1 MAKHPD
7 PRTPKP
13 QPHDSDVLPAEEA
26 LDVEENVEVLDADLG
41 TVEATPVPKTDTVKK
56 IDPDR
61 PVAPS
66 PLPHFLSSDDTTPV
80 LPSYVQRHPE
90 DTSAVPNF
98 SLEDIAPPTA
108 ASSYLSTSEPYDV
121 FADEPAPAQV
131 ASGASSVIE
140 AAEAV
145 EPADIVEP
153 ASKVEHAEV
162 VEEAHEVFAGE
173 PAPDGSSVVEVTE
186 LADDVSEDVLSG
198 EFAHEK
204 DGSSVISASV
214 TEMDVLAEEASDAVE
229 AVSDVVEALPA
240 SDVVLG
246 EDDII
251 TAQEASEVKAL
262 ATTPPPLKDDDV
274 LDADILDAEEVE
286 KGPESDFVDE
296 VVEDAEPIPV
306 AKPVQKNKS
315 AKAKTDEEDAV
326 DLGSDPD
333 LLIDAAEAK
342 PADAKASLENE
353 EDINWDDIDAL
364 AGSKVEKKPGDGD
377 QTLAVEGG
385 SDAKRHAAQADDVLS
400 EMDTI
405 ADMASPL
412 MTGAK
417 AMHKEPS
424 SEIESVDDVLDSD
437 FEDEGKP
444 APKSQF
450 LEADEATELDTP
462 AVMDDDL
469 DVVDFDDDKPAKTK
483 GKKGHE
489 DDEAELVGAGAG
501 TGKPAAKAKKGGGML
516 VGMLLSLLLLA
527 GGAAAVWYL
536 KPDIL
541 EDVAK
546 ISPNAPVPT
555 VKKGPTKAADGS
567 QLNKVQAELTKA
579 QDELKSAQ
587 EEKSKTEA
595 KLQAELAAKE
605 ELQNI
610 ADKAQLAKIEAE
622 KNVAKA
628 LKGQGDNKAMDA
640 VNKLLQGAKIAAPGD
655 KGVEQL
661 ISSKKAVEDKLDAM
675 NKILATEN
683 LEGGGPEAL
692 QSVIAARNK
701 LLADRDDLD
710 KAIKTAYQELAKGGL
725 VPPNDDPRGKI
736 VDAAKLA
743 AGKAESPPALKFLE
757 KAFDFSALASEL
769 NAFKAR
775 EPFVAGPDWKMEAY
789 ITRIKELSRS
799 EKFDLAPALKEANWI
814 LGKDSNSP
822 AVAKLK
828 ALVVLGLAERVQ
840 EKFVEAR
847 KTLEMAVKE
856 GAAHA
861 DAPWMKPA
869 LSALKELSAPTAYY
883 LPQGQRLEAQ
893 GNLQE
898 ALEVLTLGLKAFPGY
913 PALLN
918 RRAIVRLELTQGNK
932 AALILAQKEIR
943 EDAENAAK
951 NPGTSADAAF
961 ILGQLEEQLGN
972 LEQAENEFRKAIKS
986 HRGHPEVANRYVIAL
1001 ARILQR
1007 DQTSA
1012 PPQIIPLLE
1021 APAEPVRQFE
1031 EVVPK
1036 NVEPKKDEAE
1046 PKKDDIERKKDDVDP
1061 KKDDVDPKKDDA
1073 DPKKDDDLKK
1083 DNAKLE
1089 FYRNLVLYALVG
1101 VQAPGQDDEMDPR
1114 AAARIDESIE
1124 LAKKLLES
1132 ADPQIKGQGYMILG
1146 LALSKK
1152 GKRTDGLKE
1161 YVKGLELMY
1170 PTAAEPKQL
1179 AKLLDE
1185 HPAFQQPDAQSASP
1199 SLADQ
1204 FYSKGLQQY
1213 WARNYPEAE
1222 TQFRKAILYYNQDAR
1237 YFYFLGMSLSA
1248 QKGTLKRDAAT
1259 FAFEQAARLE
1269 AANRPSLTEVNASL
1283 ERVQGP
1289 VRALVDSFRTKN
1301 PK

>member
-13 QPHDSDVLPAEEA
+13 QPHDSDILPIEDA
-26 LDVEENVEVLDADLG
+26 LEVEENVEVLDADLG

-56 IDPDR
+56 VDPDR
-61 PVAPS
+61 PAAPS
-66 PLPHFLSSDDTTPV
+66 PIPAFQSVAEPTPV

-90 DTSAVPNF
+90 DTSSLPNF
-98 SLEDIAPPTA
+98 SLEDAAPPTA
-108 ASSYLSTSEPYDV
+108 APSTSYLSTPQPYDV
-121 FADEPAPAQV
+121 FADEPPPAQK

-140 AAEAV
+140 AAE
-145 EPADIVEP
+145 IVEP
-153 ASKVEHAEV
+153 ASKVEHTEV
-162 VEEAHEVFAGE
+162 VEEAHEVLAGE
-173 PAPDGSSVVEVTE
+173 PAGDGSSVVEVTE

-198 EFAHEK
+198 EFVQEK
-204 DGSSVISASV
+204 NGSSVISASV

-229 AVSDVVEALPA
+229 VVSDVVEALPA
-240 SDVVLG
+240 SDVVLS

-251 TAQEASEVKAL
+251 TAQEASAVEVTA
-262 ATTPPPLKDDDV
+262 ATPPPFKDDDV
-274 LDADILDAEEVE
+274 LDADILDAVEEE

-296 VVEDAEPIPV
+296 VVEDAEPVPL
-306 AKPVQKNKS
+306 AKPVQKNNS
-315 AKAKTDEEDAV
+315 AKVKTVEEDAV

-333 LLIDAAEAK
+333 LLIDEDEPK
-342 PADAKASLENE
+342 PTEAKASLENE

-364 AGSKVEKKPGDGD
+364 AGSKVEKKPGDSD
-377 QTLAVEGG
+377 HTIAVEGG
-385 SDAKRHAAQADDVLS
+385 SGAKKHAVDADDVLS
-400 EMDTI
+400 EMDTT
-405 ADMASPL
+405 ADMSSPL
-412 MTGAK
+412 KAGAK

-424 SEIESVDDVLDSD
+424 SGIESIDDVLDTD
-437 FEDEGKP
+437 FEDEGQA
-444 APKSQF
+444 APKGQL
-450 LEADEATELDTP
+450 LEGDEATELDTP

-469 DVVDFDDDKPAKTK
+469 DIVDFDDDKPTKSK
-483 GKKGHE
+483 GKKGDE
-489 DDEAELVGAGAG
+489 DEAAELVGAGAG
-501 TGKPAAKAKKGGGML
+501 TSKPAAKAKKGGGLL
-516 VGMLLSLLLLA
+516 VGMLLSLLLVA

-555 VKKGPTKAADGS
+555 VKKGPTKAADGG
-567 QLNKVQAELTKA
+567 QLNKVQAELSKA
-579 QDELKSAQ
+579 KDELKSAQ

-610 ADKAQLAKIEAE
+610 ADKAQQAKIEAE

-628 LKGQGDNKAMDA
+628 MKGQGDNKAMDA
-640 VNKLLQGAKIAAPGD
+640 VNKLLQGAKIAEPGD
-655 KGVEQL
+655 KGVAQL
-661 ISSKKAVEDKLDAM
+661 IASKKVVEDKLDAM

-701 LLADRDDLD
+701 LLADRDELD
-710 KAIKTAYQELAKGGL
+710 QALKAAYQELAKGGL

-757 KAFDFSALASEL
+757 KAFDFSALATEL

-789 ITRIKELSRS
+789 ITRIKDLSRS
-799 EKFDLAPALKEANWI
+799 EKIDLAPALKEANWI
-814 LGKDSNSP
+814 LGKDSNAP

-828 ALVVLGLAERVQ
+828 ALVVLGLAERLQ
-840 EKFVEAR
+840 EKFAEAR
-847 KTLEMAVKE
+847 KTLEMAAKE

-883 LPQGQRLEAQ
+883 LPQAQRLEAQ

-898 ALEVLTLGLKAFPGY
+898 ALAILNTGLKAFPGY

-918 RRAIVRLELTQGNK
+918 RRAMVRLELTQGNK

-943 EDAENAAK
+943 EDAENGAK
-951 NPGTSADAAF
+951 NPGTAADAAF

-972 LEQAENEFRKAIKS
+972 FEQAENEFRKAIKG
-986 HRGHPEVANRYVIAL
+986 HQGHPELANRYLIAL

-1007 DQTSA
+1007 DQTTA
-1012 PPQIIPLLE
+1012 PPAIIPLLDV
-1021 APAEPVRQFE
+1021 PTEPMRQFE

-1036 NVEPKKDEAE
+1036 NAEPKKDEAE
-1046 PKKDDIERKKDDVDP
+1046 PKKDDIERKKDDGDP
-1061 KKDDVDPKKDDA
+1061 KKDDV

-1152 GKRTDGLKE
+1152 GKRTDGLRD
-1161 YVKGLELMY
+1161 YVKGLELIY
-1170 PTAAEPKQL
+1170 PNAPEPKQL

-1185 HPAFQQPDAQSASP
+1185 HPAFQQPDAQSANP

-1204 FYSKGLQQY
+1204 FYGKGLQQY

-1222 TQFRKAILYYNQDAR
+1222 TQFRKAILYYDQDAR
-1237 YFYFLGMSLSA
+1237 FFYFLGMSLSA

-1289 VRALVDSFRTKN
+1289 VRTLVDSFRTKN